1 MRLAAGVLR
10 NRIRL
15 EQATETRGSAG
26 CVSKSWSTLATVCE
40 QKVDLSGSERF
51 TAQQT
56 SAEVSTRFTIRYRTG
71 LGGKLRV
78 VHDSVTYN
86 VESVQDPDGMKV
98 GLYLMCERT
107 RD

>member
-1 MRLAAGVLR
+1 MLLHAGLLR
-10 NRIRL
+10 QRITL

-26 CVSKSWSTLATVCE
+26 GVSKSWSTLATVWA
-40 QKVDLSGSERF
+40 QKEDLSGSERF

-56 SAEVSTRFTIRYRTG
+56 TAEVSTRFTIRYRTG

-86 VESVQDPDGMKV
+86 VESVQDPDGMRV
-98 GLYLMCERT
+98 GLYLLCTRT